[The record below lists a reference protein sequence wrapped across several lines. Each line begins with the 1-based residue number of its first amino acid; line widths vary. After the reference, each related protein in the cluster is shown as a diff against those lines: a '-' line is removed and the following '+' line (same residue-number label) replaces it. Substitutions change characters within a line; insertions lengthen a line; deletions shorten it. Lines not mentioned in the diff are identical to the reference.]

1 MHGRPPVVAGVRFW
15 LGYESTRTCPI
26 TQIVWPPI
34 IRWQQMN
41 NQKASANQ
49 QRYTRHTVTPVTT
62 EFCLF
67 SFLYILI
74 CINWHFI
81 TPVSHYHHHIMSLP
95 PSLAAFAFLLV
106 SSVKGFSGLT
116 IPLSGTP
123 AARTTAMRRFSST
136 STVLDS
142 QWTVQEDITA
152 TMMEASFSNE
162 SLDKANKMAGNLL
175 PETDLLG
182 NVEGSVLPR
191 QQPSPVNSAEEL
203 MEEDKGIRKLKVSAS
218 VKETGYDS
226 INSYMVSF
234 GSTLLV
240 LIGDISE

>member
-1 MHGRPPVVAGVRFW
+1 
-15 LGYESTRTCPI
+15 
-26 TQIVWPPI
+26 
-34 IRWQQMN
+34 
-41 NQKASANQ
+41 
-49 QRYTRHTVTPVTT
+49 
-62 EFCLF
+62 
-67 SFLYILI
+67 
-74 CINWHFI
+74 
-81 TPVSHYHHHIMSLP
+81 
-95 PSLAAFAFLLV
+95 
-106 SSVKGFSGLT
+106 
-116 IPLSGTP
+116 
-123 AARTTAMRRFSST
+123 
-136 STVLDS
+136 
-142 QWTVQEDITA
+142 
-152 TMMEASFSNE
+152 MMEASFSNE